1 MRDSEIDEGDL
12 LNASG
17 LIMEKVRNL
26 FEFDSVR
33 RPLHFSGCFNG
44 LKP

>member
-26 FEFDSVR
+26 FEFDSDD
-33 RPLHFSGCFNG
+33 PLHFSGCFNG